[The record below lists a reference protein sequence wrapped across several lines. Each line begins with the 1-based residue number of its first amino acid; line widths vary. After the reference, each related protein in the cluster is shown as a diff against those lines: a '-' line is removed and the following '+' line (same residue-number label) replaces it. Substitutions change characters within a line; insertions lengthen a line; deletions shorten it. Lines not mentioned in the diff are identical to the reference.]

1 MLNVVSLFL
10 GGCMDRIFIFGRIIY
25 RGAITSVYSHKL
37 AVLYCKDIAQIC
49 GCPAT
54 KNSNSGGRVW

>member
-10 GGCMDRIFIFGRIIY
+10 GGCMDRIFIFGKS
-25 RGAITSVYSHKL
+25 GVSSLDKHSYSHKL
-37 AVLYCKDIAQIC
+37 AVLYCKDVAQIC